1 MAHSLI
7 HRLPAALVAS
17 AAAAMISAAPALASE
32 GPAGP
37 APPGSA
43 PLPAALSPVNF
54 APMPAAPGRSVGKRS
69 RLAIRRAKLVSRRIR
84 RGRHAR
90 LRLSLSAPGRVRIT
104 LERNVRG
111 HRVRSAALTVATSG
125 TRLTVRLPAR
135 SHGRALP
142 AGRYRITITA
152 IDAEGSRSRPVRR
165 SLVIRRKAR

>member
-7 HRLPAALVAS
+7 RRLPALLVMS
-17 AAAAMISAAPALASE
+17 AAAATISAAPSQASE

-54 APMPAAPGRSVGKRS
+54 APMPAAPGNAGRKRS
-69 RLAIRRAKLVSRRIR
+69 RPVIRRAKLAPRRIR

-90 LRLSLSAPGRVRIT
+90 LRLSLSTPGRVRIT

-111 HRVRSAALTVATSG
+111 RRVRSATLTVAARG
-125 TRLTVRLPAR
+125 TRLTVRLPTR
-135 SHGRALP
+135 SHGRALL
-142 AGRYRITITA
+142 AGRYRVTITA
-152 IDAEGSRSRPVRR
+152 IDAQGSRSRPVRR

>member
-90 LRLSLSAPGRVRIT
+90 LRLSLSAPGQVRIT

-125 TRLTVRLPAR
+125 TKLTVRLPAR

-152 IDAEGSRSRPVRR
+152 IDAQGSRSRPVRR

>member
-7 HRLPAALVAS
+7 RRLPALLVMS
-17 AAAAMISAAPALASE
+17 AAAATITTAPALASE

-43 PLPAALSPVNF
+43 SLPPALSPVNF
-54 APMPAAPGRSVGKRS
+54 APMPAGPGKARRKRP
-69 RLAIRRAKLVSRRIR
+69 AIRRAKLVHRRIR

-90 LRLSLSAPGRVRIT
+90 LRLALSTPGRVRIT

-111 HRVRSAALTVATSG
+111 RRVRSAALTIAAGS

-142 AGRYRITITA
+142 AGRYRITVTV
-152 IDAEGSRSRPVRR
+152 IDAQGSRSRPVRR

>member
-7 HRLPAALVAS
+7 HRLPALLVAS
-17 AAAAMISAAPALASE
+17 AAAATISAAPALASE

-37 APPGSA
+37 APPGSL
-43 PLPAALSPVNF
+43 PLPSALSPVNF
-54 APMPAAPGRSVGKRS
+54 APMPATPGTAGRKGS
-69 RLAIRRAKLVSRRIR
+69 RPAIRRAKLVHRRVR

-104 LERNVRG
+104 LERTVRG
-111 HRVRSAALTVATSG
+111 HRVRSAVMSVAASG
-125 TRLTVRLPAR
+125 TKLTVRLPAR
-135 SHGRALP
+135 SHGRVLA

-152 IDAEGSRSRPVRR
+152 IDAQGSRSRPVRR

>member
-7 HRLPAALVAS
+7 RRLPVLLVAS
-17 AAAAMISAAPALASE
+17 AAAATISAAPAVASE

-43 PLPAALSPVNF
+43 PLPGALSPVNF
-54 APMPAAPGRSVGKRS
+54 APMPATPGKRA
-69 RLAIRRAKLVSRRIR
+69 RPAIRRAKLVSRRIR

-104 LERNVRG
+104 LERRVRG
-111 HRVRSAALTVATSG
+111 RRVRSASLTVAAGG
-125 TRLTVRLPAR
+125 TKLTVRLPAR
-135 SHGRALP
+135 SRGRALS

-152 IDAEGSRSRPVRR
+152 IDAQGSRSRPVRR
-165 SLVIRRKAR
+165 LLIIRRKAR

>member
-7 HRLPAALVAS
+7 RRLPVLLVTSATAAT
-17 AAAAMISAAPALASE
+17 ISAAPALASE

-37 APPGSA
+37 APPASS
-43 PLPAALSPVNF
+43 PLPSLLLPVNF
-54 APMPAAPGRSVGKRS
+54 APMPATPGVRKRS
-69 RLAIRRAKLVSRRIR
+69 RPAIRRAKLASRRIR

-90 LRLSLSAPGRVRIT
+90 LRLTLSTPGRVRIV

-111 HRVRSAALTVATSG
+111 RRVRSASVTMAARTTKVSL
-125 TRLTVRLPAR
+125 RLPAR
-135 SHGRALP
+135 SHGRALA
-142 AGRYRITITA
+142 AGRYRVTITA

>member
-7 HRLPAALVAS
+7 RRLPALLVMS
-17 AAAAMISAAPALASE
+17 AAAATISAAPAPASE

-37 APPGSA
+37 PPPGGA

-54 APMPAAPGRSVGKRS
+54 APMPAGRKARPS
-69 RLAIRRAKLVSRRIR
+69 IRRATLSPRRIR

-90 LRLSLSAPGRVRIT
+90 LRLVLSSPGRVRIT
-104 LERNVRG
+104 LKRSGRRG
-111 HRVRSAALTVATSG
+111 RGAKITVATSG

-142 AGRYRITITA
+142 AGRYRVTITV
-152 IDAEGSRSRPVRR
+152 IDAHGSRSRPVRR
-165 SLVIRRKAR
+165 SLVIRRNAR

>member
-7 HRLPAALVAS
+7 HRLPALLVAS

-37 APPGSA
+37 APPGSP

-54 APMPAAPGRSVGKRS
+54 APMPAAPGNAVRKRS
-69 RLAIRRAKLVSRRIR
+69 RPAIRRAKLASRRIR

-90 LRLSLSAPGRVRIT
+90 LRLSLSTTGRVRII

-111 HRVRSAALTVATSG
+111 RRVRSAALTMTARATK
-125 TRLTVRLPAR
+125 LTVRLPAR
-135 SHGRALP
+135 AHGRALP

>member
-1 MAHSLI
+1 MAHSLT
-7 HRLPAALVAS
+7 HRLPALLVMS
-17 AAAAMISAAPALASE
+17 AAAATISAAPALASE

-54 APMPAAPGRSVGKRS
+54 APMPASPGHAERKRS
-69 RLAIRRAKLVSRRIR
+69 RPAIRRAKLVHRRIR

-90 LRLSLSAPGRVRIT
+90 LRLSLSTPGQVRVT

-111 HRVRSAALTVATSG
+111 RRVRSAVLTVATDG

-135 SHGRALP
+135 SHGRALL

-152 IDAEGSRSRPVRR
+152 IDAQGSRSRPVRR
-165 SLVIRRKAR
+165 SLIIRRKAR